1 MEKVENDDLDLLNQV
16 YNELRDAI
24 SFTKDLLG
32 SIRHFKY
39 FCSSLIAYSI
49 IFLVLSFHFINI
61 PETFM
66 AATALL
72 ILCAINVLYALL
84 LLKDYSEMRERYEK
98 LMEIE
103 KRLREGTSCM
113 PSQPRT
119 PVEIYWELLSLINKK
134 GKSLKYE
141 LIKNLGSEVAFRR
154 WFDHCFVSH
163 KIVECIQ
170 EQRGGRT
177 FTYYQKTKNGE
188 LLYETLKNRQVI
200 SVWLRISGKR
210 LKVKSE
216 VAL

>member
-1 MEKVENDDLDLLNQV
+1 
-16 YNELRDAI
+16 
-24 SFTKDLLG
+24 LLG
-32 SIRHFKY
+32 SIRRFKY
-39 FCSSLIAYSI
+39 FCSSLIAYSA
-49 IFLVLSFHFINI
+49 IFLALSFYFINI

-72 ILCAINVLYALL
+72 ILCAINVLYAFL

-119 PVEIYWELLSLINKK
+119 PVEIRYELLSLINKK
-134 GKSLKYE
+134 GNSLKYE

-154 WFDHCFVSH
+154 LFDHCFVPR

-170 EQRGGRT
+170 EQRGG
-177 FTYYQKTKNGE
+177 
-188 LLYETLKNRQVI
+188 
-200 SVWLRISGKR
+200 
-210 LKVKSE
+210 
-216 VAL
+216 

>member
-84 LLKDYSEMRERYEK
+84 LLKDYSEMRERYGK

-103 KRLREGTSCM
+103 KRLE
-113 PSQPRT
+113 
-119 PVEIYWELLSLINKK
+119 
-134 GKSLKYE
+134 
-141 LIKNLGSEVAFRR
+141 RR
-154 WFDHCFVSH
+154 
-163 KIVECIQ
+163 
-170 EQRGGRT
+170 G
-177 FTYYQKTKNGE
+177 
-188 LLYETLKNRQVI
+188 
-200 SVWLRISGKR
+200 
-210 LKVKSE
+210 
-216 VAL
+216 